1 MGRHIRSA
9 TPDNGLVTI
18 RRQVSCIRRD
28 LLLDGEAVH
37 PATGEFQPLP
47 AQGANALIG
56 PSIAHTLVR
65 RVVPAVSLP
74 PALRCEAEAA
84 NGGELPA
91 FVALWTLLDTG
102 TLWRTEEL
110 PPPREPSTADEDRQP
125 EHPFKPQLVTGGT
138 EKGDD
143 APGGWVAVRKSTTTW
158 VSDGAFRLAAAMHGS
173 ADEGAKRIS
182 GLSVDAWD
190 QDLER
195 CLELHALVAAAG
207 PDGLLE
213 TDEVMA
219 LRPASSVSQEVEKQV
234 LDEALVWLGVDP
246 REELRRTPGRRR
258 KAGDDGDV
266 LAVDVDGEGRVHGQL
281 RRTYGGW
288 PATTALTDIA
298 LPRLVELLGLLRTER
313 LGTDADMLE
322 AYLDAAH
329 PAWREAAADEPA
341 PAAGGAVSDPWEV
354 LGIPRDSSRDAM
366 VAAYRRLM
374 MKVHPDTGG
383 LPPWMS
389 RAVSDAYRT
398 LKDAMPAKE
407 DA

>member
-9 TPDNGLVTI
+9 TPDTGLVPI

-28 LLLDGEAVH
+28 LLLEGEAFH
-37 PATGEFQPLP
+37 PGTGEVQVLP

-65 RVVPAVSLP
+65 RVVPAVGLP
-74 PALRCEAEAA
+74 PALRSEAEEA
-84 NGGELPA
+84 NSGELPA

-110 PPPREPSTADEDRQP
+110 PPPREPTTAEEDREP

-138 EKGDD
+138 QRGDN
-143 APGGWVAVRKSTTTW
+143 APGGWVAVRKGTTTW

-182 GLSVDAWD
+182 SLAVDAWD
-190 QDLER
+190 EDLER

-213 TDEVMA
+213 TGEVLA
-219 LRPASSVSQEVEKQV
+219 LRPSSSVSQEVEKQV

-246 REELRRTPGRRR
+246 REKLKRTPGRRR
-258 KAGDDGDV
+258 RTSDDGDV
-266 LAVDVDGEGRVHGQL
+266 LAVDVDGNGRVHGHL
-281 RRTYGGW
+281 RRAYGGW
-288 PATTALTDIA
+288 PSATALTDIP
-298 LPRLVELLGLLRTER
+298 LPRLIELLGMFRTEN
-313 LGTDADMLE
+313 LGSDADMLE

-329 PAWREAAADEPA
+329 PAWREAAANELA
-341 PAAGGAVSDPWEV
+341 PATGLASDPWEV
-354 LGIPRDSSRDAM
+354 LGIPRGASRDEV

-374 MKVHPDTGG
+374 KRVHPDTDG
-383 LPPWMS
+383 LPAWMS
-389 RAVSDAYRT
+389 RAVSDAYRA
-398 LKDAMPAKE
+398 LKETVPMKE